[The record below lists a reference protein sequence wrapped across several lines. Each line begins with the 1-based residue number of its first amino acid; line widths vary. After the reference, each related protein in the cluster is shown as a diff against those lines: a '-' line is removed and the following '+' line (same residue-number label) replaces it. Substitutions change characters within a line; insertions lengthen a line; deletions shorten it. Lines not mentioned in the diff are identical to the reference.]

1 MEKLTYLGFSRPLPM
16 AKWGTKVSAVQS
28 KESEALISRLETFL
42 NMRKL
47 NIFPIIYESSF
58 TCAC

>member
-1 MEKLTYLGFSRPLPM
+1 MEKLTYLGFSKPLPM
-16 AKWGTKVSAVQS
+16 AKWGTKVSVRS

-42 NMRKL
+42 DMRKL